1 MAKASSANAKLGY
14 LTEATW
20 GTIPTAA
27 MQLVPFLRST
37 LAHDKQTRESQQIRG
52 DREIPDL
59 VEVFASGQGEVEAEL
74 VYSAYN
80 AFIESA
86 LFSVFNPQTYT
97 GSGCVFEADDDS
109 ITKSSANWNA
119 KFSVGQYIKISGATN
134 AANNGFHKISAIT
147 SSKITCATSSFTDET
162 VVGDITIVGSII
174 RNGVTQKSLVLEH
187 EYTDITQFLSM
198 PGAVAD
204 TMRINVTAS
213 EIVRAIWGFI
223 GKQGEYGAA
232 TVGTGAASAASTNG
246 SMNATAHVGQVAIGG
261 TAVSCL
267 VRSAEISVAN
277 QVRTR
282 PAVGSRTSCTL
293 GEGRVQV
300 TGTIEAYFEDRSY
313 LEAFTDHTSSS
324 FHVRLFDAASS
335 TGNAIF
341 ITLPKL
347 YFAQGSIADIP
358 GPDQDIMQRL
368 NFQAV
373 LDATT
378 DCTIQIDTF
387 AA

>member
-14 LTEATW
+14 LVESTW
-20 GTIPTAA
+20 GTIPTAQ
-27 MQLVPFLRST
+27 MQLVPFIRST

-74 VYSAYN
+74 VYSAYED
-80 AFIESA
+80 FIESA
-86 LFSVFNPQTYT
+86 LFSTFNPQTYT
-97 GSGCVFEADDDS
+97 GTTCVFEADDDS
-109 ITKSSANWNA
+109 ITKSGANWNS
-119 KFSVGQYIKISGATN
+119 KFSVGQYIKISGATG
-134 AANNGFHKISAIT
+134 ANNGFHKISAIDAN
-147 SSKITCATSSFTDET
+147 KITCATSSFNDET
-162 VVGDITIVGSII
+162 VAGTLTIVGSII
-174 RNGVTQKSLVLEH
+174 RNGTTQKSLVLEH
-187 EYTDITQFLSM
+187 HYSDISQRLSM

-223 GKQGEYGAA
+223 GKQGEYATD
-232 TVGTGAASAASTNG
+232 TVGTGDALAASTNG

-261 TAVSCL
+261 SAVSCL

-358 GPDQDIMQRL
+358 GPDQDILQRL

-373 LDATT
+373 LDPTT
-378 DCTIQIDTF
+378 DCTIQLDTF